1 MARKPK
7 EMSISEFQDMI
18 IERINNPENS
28 IYIKVQKK
36 NIIREEYLQSI
47 REEGYE
53 YGLTDEQLDDVILL
67 VDKTLWGFG
76 VLDYLINE
84 DDTVSD
90 IRLVDKDTV
99 RVKRRGKRMNANV
112 HFISDE
118 EYKKYIQFITG
129 RNSVNMSISNAA
141 QVFTDKDSSP
151 TNILRFSLVSDL
163 LNTNDSPTL
172 LIRKI
177 PKEKKTFDNLMAD
190 NYLTDAQRKYL
201 VDRWRSGKSILVC
214 GPNGSGKTTFINAVL
229 ESTNP
234 EKSCVVIQESEEL
247 YCNSHPEMIFRK
259 ILPAK
264 GNSSFYYDLKALGTL
279 ALMESFDTIV
289 VGEIKGKEAA
299 SLAYAAYTGSQFMTS
314 VHSINA
320 KEGVEKIIDY
330 ALDDQ
335 PNRDRRHFAK
345 QFQTLDTVIYVQ
357 DYHISQILHLK
368 HYDDKKG
375 EYEFEEVTFK
385 DGSDEPIFKDIEV

>member
-1 MARKPK
+1 MAKKPK
-7 EMSISEFQDMI
+7 QMSISEFQDMI

-28 IYIKVQKK
+28 IYIKVKSK
-36 NIIREEYLQSI
+36 AIERTEYLESI
-47 REEGYE
+47 REEGRE
-53 YGLTDEQLDDVILL
+53 YGLTDEELDDVVLL

-76 VLDYLINE
+76 ILDYLIND
-84 DDTVSD
+84 DDTISD
-90 IRLVDKDTV
+90 IRLVNKDTV
-99 RVKRRGKRMNANV
+99 RVKRRGKRMDANI
-112 HFISDE
+112 HFISDD

-129 RNSVNMSISNAA
+129 RNSVNMSINNAA

-177 PKEKKTFDNLMAD
+177 PKKKKTFDELIKE
-190 NYLTDAQRKYL
+190 NYLTEAQRKYL

-214 GPNGSGKTTFINAVL
+214 GPNGSGKTTFINAEL

-335 PNRDRRHFAK
+335 PNRDRKHFAK
-345 QFQTLDTVIYVQ
+345 QFQTLDTIIYVQ
-357 DYHISQILHLK
+357 DYHISQILHMK
-368 HYDDKKG
+368 KYNDKIG

-385 DGSDEPIFKDIEV
+385 EGSDEPIFKEVS

>member
-1 MARKPK
+1 
-7 EMSISEFQDMI
+7 MI
-18 IERINNPENS
+18 
-28 IYIKVQKK
+28 
-36 NIIREEYLQSI
+36 
-47 REEGYE
+47 
-53 YGLTDEQLDDVILL
+53 
-67 VDKTLWGFG
+67 
-76 VLDYLINE
+76 
-84 DDTVSD
+84 DTISD
-90 IRLVDKDTV
+90 IRLVNKDTV
-99 RVKRRGKRMNANV
+99 RVKRRGKRMDANI
-112 HFISDE
+112 HFISDD

-177 PKEKKTFDNLMAD
+177 PKKKKTFDELIKE
-190 NYLTDAQRKYL
+190 NYLTEAQRKYL

-214 GPNGSGKTTFINAVL
+214 GPNGSGKTTFINAEL

-335 PNRDRRHFAK
+335 PNRDRKHFAK
-345 QFQTLDTVIYVQ
+345 QFQTLDTIIYVQ
-357 DYHISQILHLK
+357 DYHISQILHMK
-368 HYDDKKG
+368 KYNDKTG

-385 DGSDEPIFKDIEV
+385 EGSDEPIFKEVS

>member
-1 MARKPK
+1 MDA
-7 EMSISEFQDMI
+7 
-18 IERINNPENS
+18 
-28 IYIKVQKK
+28 
-36 NIIREEYLQSI
+36 NI
-47 REEGYE
+47 
-53 YGLTDEQLDDVILL
+53 
-67 VDKTLWGFG
+67 
-76 VLDYLINE
+76 
-84 DDTVSD
+84 
-90 IRLVDKDTV
+90 
-99 RVKRRGKRMNANV
+99 
-112 HFISDE
+112 HFISDD

-177 PKEKKTFDNLMAD
+177 PKKKKTFDELMRD
-190 NYLTDAQRKYL
+190 NYLTEAQRKYL

-335 PNRDRRHFAK
+335 PNRDRKHFSK

-357 DYHISQILHLK
+357 DYHISQILHMK
-368 HYDDKKG
+368 KYNDKTG

-385 DGSDEPIFKDIEV
+385 EGSDEPIFKEVS